1 MPQSRILVVYYS
13 RSGTTRKLAKVLA
26 KELSGDIE
34 EIVDP
39 APRQGFL
46 GYWRS
51 LLQARRGIPA
61 GILQAK
67 LVPSSYDLVVVGTPV
82 WAWSVSPP
90 VRAYLMAHKDTFPA
104 LAFFCT
110 MGGSGGERAL
120 QQMQQLA
127 GKIPRAVVAVAAHD
141 VVANNYADRLAKF
154 LIATKPVTSRPG

>member
-1 MPQSRILVVYYS
+1 MAPRILVVYFS
-13 RSGTTRKLAKVLA
+13 RSGTTRKLAEVIA
-26 KELSGDIE
+26 TELSADVE

-39 APRQGFL
+39 TPRQGFV

-51 LLQARRGIPA
+51 LIQVRRRLPA

-90 VRAYLMAHKDTFPA
+90 VRAYLLAHKSSFPD

-110 MGGSGGERAL
+110 MGRSGGERAL

-127 GKIPRAVVAVAAHD
+127 GKVPRATLAVQARD
-141 VVANNYADRLAKF
+141 VVANTYAESLAEF
-154 LIATKPVTSRPG
+154 LKVAKSTSSGPR